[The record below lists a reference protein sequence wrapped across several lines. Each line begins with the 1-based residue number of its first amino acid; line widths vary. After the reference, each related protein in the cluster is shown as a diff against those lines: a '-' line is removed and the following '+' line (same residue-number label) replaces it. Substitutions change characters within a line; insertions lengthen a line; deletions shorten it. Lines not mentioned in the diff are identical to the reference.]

1 MFSDHEYPL
10 NSFVSYGS
18 LNYQREELVHRFI
31 ICGDLVVVV
40 ISPCL
45 SQVVVRFQILMVD
58 NLVFFTSM

>member
-31 ICGDLVVVV
+31 ICTEELDGNVITPCHSRVVLPVEV
-40 ISPCL
+40 IA
-45 SQVVVRFQILMVD
+45 D
-58 NLVFFTSM
+58 FFTSM